1 MVMRTGVN
9 APAVLIDKY
18 INSAYDTVKV
28 VADNINNIISIANEI
43 SDGNPAIS
51 ITTLDGNTL
60 GISVTDNGTTTSID
74 LNAYNYSYTMGRNQL
89 QVFVNGIY
97 QSIESGSLVEISSTV
112 IKLNGLVSVGDQI
125 DIIKII

>member
-1 MVMRTGVN
+1 MGMRSGVN

-18 INSAYDTVKV
+18 INTAYDKVKV
-28 VADNINNIISIANEI
+28 LVDNIDYIVTIADEI
-43 SDGNPAIS
+43 SDGNTAIS
-51 ITTLDGNTL
+51 ITILEDDTL
-60 GISVTDNGTTTSID
+60 GISVTDDGTTTSID
-74 LNAYNYSYTMGRNQL
+74 LNEYDYSYTMGRNQL

-97 QSIESGSLVEISSTV
+97 QSIESGSLVEVNTTV